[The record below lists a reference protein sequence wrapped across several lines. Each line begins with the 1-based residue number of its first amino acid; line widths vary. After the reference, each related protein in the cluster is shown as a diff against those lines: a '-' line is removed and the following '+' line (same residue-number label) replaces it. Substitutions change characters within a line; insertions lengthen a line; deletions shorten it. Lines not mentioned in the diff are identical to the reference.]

1 MGGESMQRE
10 RGNTMQEPFTIN
22 LPKITEKQLLA
33 RYDGMI
39 REAIEKVFT
48 EQELYKP
55 MIRMA
60 GLCRWLD
67 VSNTTIV
74 KWQKAGMPHIVV
86 DGVTLYDKHQVRKW
100 LEQFERGDSLWDE
113 FSNFDFTFRIL
124 PNGLGEHTCSRGNWT
139 EETLECLIQ
148 AVLDVSD
155 DEGISRETVKEW
167 VEFYH
172 PVEVTDDQTKKNS
185 EETFE
190 NSDIYVIPLS
200 NVTIYKKT
208 SNS

>member
-1 MGGESMQRE
+1 MLKE
-10 RGNTMQEPFTIN
+10 RGKTMQEPFTIN

-33 RYDGMI
+33 RYDGMVQ
-39 REAIEKVFT
+39 EAIEKAFT

-100 LEQFERGDSLWDE
+100 LQQYERGDSLWDKC
-113 FSNFDFTFRIL
+113 NRFDFTFRML
-124 PNGLGEHTCSRGNWT
+124 PNELGEHTCSRGNWT

-167 VEFYH
+167 VGVYQ
-172 PVEVTDDQTKKNS
+172 PVDVSDD
-185 EETFE
+185 
-190 NSDIYVIPLS
+190 
-200 NVTIYKKT
+200 
-208 SNS
+208 

>member
-1 MGGESMQRE
+1 MEGESMQRE

-39 REAIEKVFT
+39 REAIEKAFT

-139 EETLECLIQ
+139 VEMLECLIQ

-172 PVEVTDDQTKKNS
+172 PVEVANS
-185 EETFE
+185 
-190 NSDIYVIPLS
+190 
-200 NVTIYKKT
+200 
-208 SNS
+208 

>member
-1 MGGESMQRE
+1 MQKE

-39 REAIEKVFT
+39 REAIEKAF
-48 EQELYKP
+48 EDQELYKP
-55 MIRMA
+55 MLRMS

-67 VSNTTIV
+67 ISTTTCI
-74 KWQKAGMPHIVV
+74 KWQREGMPHMVI

-100 LEQFERGDSLWDE
+100 LQQYERGDSLWDE
-113 FSNFDFTFRIL
+113 FSGFDFTFRML
-124 PNGLGEHTCSRGNWT
+124 PNGLGEHACSRGNWT
-139 EETLECLIQ
+139 EEMLECLIQ

-172 PVEVTDDQTKKNS
+172 PVDVTN
-185 EETFE
+185 
-190 NSDIYVIPLS
+190 N
-200 NVTIYKKT
+200 
-208 SNS
+208 